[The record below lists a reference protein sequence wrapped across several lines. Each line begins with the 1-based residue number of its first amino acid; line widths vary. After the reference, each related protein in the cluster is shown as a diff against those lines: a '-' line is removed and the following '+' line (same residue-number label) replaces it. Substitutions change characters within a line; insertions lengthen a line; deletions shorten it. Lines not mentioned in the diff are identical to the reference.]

1 VLFKLGKVVTTP
13 AALDLLEREGVSP
26 TELLR
31 RHASGDW
38 GELDAHDQRENQICV
53 EQGGRIRSS
62 YPIGSNGAR
71 AWIITEANR
80 STTTILR
87 PDEY

>member
-13 AALDLLEREGVSP
+13 AALELLEREGVSP
-26 TELLR
+26 AELLR
-31 RHASGDW
+31 KHASGDW
-38 GELDAHDQRENQICV
+38 GELDVYNERENEICV
-53 EQGGRIRSS
+53 EQGCRVRSS
-62 YPIGSNGAR
+62 YPVGSNGAR

-80 STTTILR
+80 SSTMILR